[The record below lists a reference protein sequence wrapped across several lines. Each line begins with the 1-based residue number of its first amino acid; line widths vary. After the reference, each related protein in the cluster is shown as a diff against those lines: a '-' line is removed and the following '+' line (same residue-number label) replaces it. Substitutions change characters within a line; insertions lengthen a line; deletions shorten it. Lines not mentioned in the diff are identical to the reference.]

1 MKDTLVAAVSVV
13 SVVCIPVAVGSFV
26 QANVEEQR
34 RWAVE
39 EKRLAAE
46 RGREQHQQWLR
57 QYIDAAHK
65 RNPTPEDYEGLPNY
79 FE

>member
-39 EKRLAAE
+39 EKRLEAE
-46 RGREQHQQWLR
+46 RAKQRRGEFAMRYVEAHLR
-57 QYIDAAHK
+57 DAYCK
-65 RNPTPEDYEGLPNY
+65 RNPSGCYP